1 MPRDAETDAVFSA
14 LADPTR
20 RHLLETLSSGEQ
32 ASATRLAGRLPIS
45 RQAVA
50 KHLAALREAELV
62 RADRVGRET
71 LYSLQPEPLIA
82 ASDWIATVGAEWD
95 GRLAKLKRSVERSV
109 EG

>member
-1 MPRDAETDAVFSA
+1 MTPGAAKARGDGEDLFAA

-20 RHLLETLSSGEQ
+20 RHLVERLASGGS
-32 ASATRLAGRLPIS
+32 ASATALAAELPIS

-71 LYSLQPEPLIA
+71 LYSLDPEPLDA
-82 ASDWIATVGAEWD
+82 ATKWISTVGAEWD
-95 GRLAKLKRSVERSV
+95 GRLAKLKRAL
-109 EG
+109 G